1 MPRKILTVVG
11 ARPQF
16 VKAAIVSRAISR
28 RSSLREIL
36 VHTGQHHD
44 SAMSQVFFDE
54 LGLAAPHENLGIA
67 GGSHGEQTGRMLA
80 GLETVMQRER
90 PDWVLIYGDTNSTL
104 AGALAAAK
112 LNIPVAHVEAGLRS
126 WNRAMPEEVNR
137 VVADHLSSHLF
148 PPTDVATANLLREG
162 KTKGEMSQVGDVM
175 YDATLAFTAVARQKG
190 NLLRAMR
197 LEAKGYALAT
207 VHRQENVDD
216 PARLGAIVEALGTL
230 SAELPVVLPLH
241 PRARKEL
248 AQREDLVASASKVR
262 IVDPVGYLDMLLL
275 EQGARVIM
283 TDSGGVQKEAFFHG
297 VPCVT
302 LRTETEWTELV
313 DAGWNVLAAPGDA
326 AAIVSSGRNAL
337 GFDASRPRPLL
348 YGAGDAS
355 ERIASFFSEQRQE
368 TKRL

>member
-1 MPRKILTVVG
+1 MSLKILTVVG

-16 VKAAIVSRAISR
+16 VKAAVVSRAIASQ
-28 RSSLREIL
+28 RSLQELL

-44 SAMSQVFFDE
+44 AAMSQVFFDE
-54 LGLAAPHENLGIA
+54 LGLPAPHENLGVA
-67 GGSHGEQTGRMLA
+67 GGSHGEQTGRMLGA
-80 GLETVMQRER
+80 LESVMQRDK

-137 VVADHLSSHLF
+137 VVADHLSAHLF

-162 KTKGEMSQVGDVM
+162 KRPDEMSQVGDVM
-175 YDATLAFTAVARQKG
+175 YDATLAFTEVAARKG
-190 NLLRAMR
+190 DALAAMGLSR
-197 LEAKGYALAT
+197 KGYILAT

-216 PARLGAIVEALGTL
+216 PVRLGAILEALATL
-230 SAELPVVLPLH
+230 SADMPVVLPIH

-248 AQREDLVASASKVR
+248 ASRKDLASRAGNVR
-262 IVDPVGYLDMLLL
+262 IVDPVGYLEMLLL
-275 EQGARVIM
+275 EQGARLIM

-313 DAGWNVLAAPGDA
+313 DAGWNTLASPSDSK
-326 AAIVSSGRNAL
+326 AIVAAGRAAL
-337 GFDASRPRPLL
+337 SADASRPRPLL
-348 YGAGDAS
+348 YGKGDAS
-355 ERIASFFSEQRQE
+355 DRIAAFFTR
-368 TKRL
+368 